1 MTASNRFFYD
11 YEKLRDSNLLF
22 ESMLIYCDRSTYE
35 SCISFLVFR
44 LRFDKFC
51 KSVRRRFIKGTNKW
65 HEGRSYEVEFYSEDE
80 LKYDP
85 FRHIKEGLDVEDLYS
100 LEAVLTN
107 SHLGIEDKIIRNIL
121 DRYVN
126 QQER

>member
-35 SCISFLVFR
+35 SCISFLV
-44 LRFDKFC
+44 LRFSFDKFC

-65 HEGRSYEVEFYSEDE
+65 HEVRSYEVEFYSEDE

-85 FRHIKEGLDVEDLYS
+85 FRQLDVEDLYS
-100 LEAVLTN
+100 LEAILTN
-107 SHLGIEDKIIRNIL
+107 SCRMEEKIIKSIL
-121 DRYVN
+121 DRYAE
-126 QQER
+126 QKS

>member
-35 SCISFLVFR
+35 SCISFLV
-44 LRFDKFC
+44 LRFSFDKFC

-85 FRHIKEGLDVEDLYS
+85 FRHIRGGLDVEDLYS
-100 LEAVLTN
+100 LEAILTN
-107 SHLGIEDKIIRNIL
+107 SCRMEEKIIKSIL
-121 DRYVN
+121 DRYAE
-126 QQER
+126 QKS